1 MGSTPSSGNRAG
13 KTLMAG
19 FARDA
24 GWALVGRLLSKVAAV
39 IVVAGLARLL
49 GRDDFGRYLLIVSVA
64 GVYSFI
70 ADLGLSQAV
79 VPLVARADVGG
90 NPADGA
96 RTIMYAWRLMA
107 IGGAA
112 AVSLAVSP
120 AGRWLVDL
128 LGGGKDDT
136 VTLGL
141 ALMIGVL
148 GVVKAAQL
156 LAGEMFRSFGDV
168 RAASFHG
175 ELLPSIAL
183 AASIA
188 ALVAGL
194 RNVSLMTAL
203 IVAAS
208 APALMGAV
216 SWVAFLRRYGS
227 HSPATRG
234 YLQGARHDGATSERE
249 LLQAA
254 LPLLGHRLAMYV
266 ATQADLWVAGALL
279 GVSAVAGYGAATR
292 LLILMDV
299 PLVVSN
305 LALAPRIARYLHE
318 GRDAELQEEITR
330 ATAFVGLI
338 GWSGLA
344 FVVLFRGPI
353 LDLVFGS
360 GYGAIGSQIIPILAL
375 GHAVF
380 YWSGPSS
387 LSLIMAGEQRLL
399 LVISVLS
406 AAVMAVAALVLGE
419 TLGIRGIAL
428 AAASGTA
435 LHNAI
440 TWFAVKYR
448 LQLRTDFR
456 LKGLREGR
464 AVVQRWARTEDW
476 RNPSQMQDDEC
487 S

>member
-1 MGSTPSSGNRAG
+1 
-13 KTLMAG
+13 
-19 FARDA
+19 
-24 GWALVGRLLSKVAAV
+24 
-39 IVVAGLARLL
+39 
-49 GRDDFGRYLLIVSVA
+49 
-64 GVYSFI
+64 
-70 ADLGLSQAV
+70 
-79 VPLVARADVGG
+79 
-90 NPADGA
+90 
-96 RTIMYAWRLMA
+96 
-107 IGGAA
+107 
-112 AVSLAVSP
+112 
-120 AGRWLVDL
+120 
-128 LGGGKDDT
+128 
-136 VTLGL
+136 
-141 ALMIGVL
+141 
-148 GVVKAAQL
+148 
-156 LAGEMFRSFGDV
+156 
-168 RAASFHG
+168 
-175 ELLPSIAL
+175 
-183 AASIA
+183 
-188 ALVAGL
+188 
-194 RNVSLMTAL
+194 
-203 IVAAS
+203 
-208 APALMGAV
+208 
-216 SWVAFLRRYGS
+216 
-227 HSPATRG
+227 
-234 YLQGARHDGATSERE
+234 
-249 LLQAA
+249 
-254 LPLLGHRLAMYV
+254 MYV

-406 AAVMAVAALVLGE
+406 AAVMTVAALALGE

-428 AAASGTA
+428 AAASGTT
-435 LHNAI
+435 LHNAL

-464 AVVQRWARTEDW
+464 AVVQRWASTEVW